1 MSAPKKSAANPQK
14 KNSANLSRVK
24 RALISVSNK
33 EGLIPFAKALQ
44 RFKVEIISTGGTL
57 KALKEA
63 KIPAIAIDQ
72 VTGFPEMMDGRVK
85 TLHPKIHG
93 GLLYVRGNK
102 SHEKQAKAHGITA
115 IDLVV
120 VNLYPFEQ
128 VTEDPNVEL
137 AHAIENIDIGGPS
150 MLRSAAKNFKSVTV
164 VTDPDDYHRVL
175 LELDTYKGATSYDLR
190 FELARKVYARTAA
203 YDAAI
208 AAHLSQDK
216 SVVKTDELPA
226 SLIVGLKKMQD
237 LRYGEN
243 PHQKAAFYS
252 STFGTKQFSWK
263 QLHGKELSFN
273 NLVDM
278 EAAIEG
284 AAEFKDPAVVIVKHT
299 NPSGVAANKNMAQ
312 AADEAVDSDPVSAF
326 GGVIGLNRTCTE
338 ETASRILGRLGF
350 FEIIAAPSYQPK
362 ALALLQARKNLRIM
376 EITGLDAEAAC
387 EVKLLRTGALVQTK
401 DHPIRFRLNAF
412 KKNIKWVTKH
422 KLGKDKLDELVFAYQ
437 CAKLVKSN
445 AIVLTQGFKTVGVGA
460 GQMSRVDSAKIACD
474 KAGDKT
480 RGAFVGSDAFF
491 PMPDGVEYLA
501 KRGVEAII
509 QPGGSIKDP
518 EVIAACNKLGVAMAF
533 TGERHFKH

>member
-1 MSAPKKSAANPQK
+1 
-14 KNSANLSRVK
+14 
-24 RALISVSNK
+24 
-33 EGLIPFAKALQ
+33 
-44 RFKVEIISTGGTL
+44 
-57 KALKEA
+57 
-63 KIPAIAIDQ
+63 
-72 VTGFPEMMDGRVK
+72 MMDGRVK

-102 SHEKQAKAHGITA
+102 SHEKQAKAHHITA

-128 VTEDPNVEL
+128 VTEDPKVEL

-208 AAHLSQDK
+208 ATHLSQDK
-216 SVVKTDELPA
+216 SVAKTDELPA
-226 SLIVGLKKMQD
+226 SMVIGLKKTQD

-243 PHQKAAFYS
+243 PHQKAAFYT
-252 STFGTKQFSWK
+252 STFGGKKFGWK
-263 QLHGKELSFN
+263 QLHGKELSYN

-284 AAEFKDPAVVIVKHT
+284 AAEFKNPTVVVIKHT
-299 NPSGVAANKNMAQ
+299 NPCGIAENKDMVLAVDQ
-312 AADEAVDSDPVSAF
+312 AIDSDPVSAF
-326 GGVIGLNRTCTE
+326 GGVLGLNRLCSE
-338 ETASRILGRLGF
+338 AVAKRILERLGF
-350 FEIIAAPSYQPK
+350 FEIIAAPGYHPK

-376 EITGLDAEAAC
+376 EITGLDEKQDY
-387 EVKLLRTGALVQTK
+387 ELKLLRTGALLQTK
-401 DHPIRFRLNAF
+401 DHPIRFRLAAF
-412 KKNIKWVTKH
+412 KKNLKWVTKH

-445 AIVLTQGFKTVGVGA
+445 AIVLTQGFTTVGVGA
-460 GQMSRVDSAKIACD
+460 GQMSRVDSTKIACD
-474 KAGDKT
+474 KAGEKT

-491 PMPDGVEYLA
+491 PMPDSIEYAA
-501 KRGVEAII
+501 KFGIEAII
-509 QPGGSIKDP
+509 QPGGSIKDQDA
-518 EVIAACNKLGVAMAF
+518 IDTCNKLGIAMVF

>member
-1 MSAPKKSAANPQK
+1 MQ
-14 KNSANLSRVK
+14 
-24 RALISVSNK
+24 
-33 EGLIPFAKALQ
+33 
-44 RFKVEIISTGGTL
+44 
-57 KALKEA
+57 EA

-102 SHEKQAKAHGITA
+102 SHEKQAKTHGITA

-120 VNLYPFEQ
+120 VNLYPFEA
-128 VTEDPNVEL
+128 VTKDPNVEL

-164 VTDPDDYHRVL
+164 VTDPDDYHRVA

-203 YDAAI
+203 YDSAI
-208 AAHLSQDK
+208 AAHLAGE
-216 SVVKTDELPA
+216 VKTKSDSLPQNMTIA
-226 SLIVGLKKMQD
+226 LTKEQD

-243 PHQKAAFYS
+243 PHQKAGFYA
-252 STFGTKQFSWK
+252 STFGSKKFSWK

-284 AAEFKDPAVVIVKHT
+284 AAEFKDPAIVIVKHT
-299 NPSGVAANKNMAQ
+299 NPCGVSQNKNLVATV
-312 AADEAVDSDPVSAF
+312 DEAVDSDPVSAF
-326 GGVIGLNRTCTE
+326 GGVIGLNRPCTE
-338 ETASRILGRLGF
+338 EIASKILGRLGF
-350 FEIIAAPSYQPK
+350 FEIIAAPSYKPK

-376 EITGLDAEAAC
+376 EIAGLDAEAGF

-401 DHPIRFRLNAF
+401 DHPIRFRLAAF
-412 KKNIKWVTKH
+412 KKNIKWVTRH
-422 KLGKDKLDELVFAYQ
+422 KLSNDKLDELVFAYQ

-445 AIVLTQGFKTVGVGA
+445 AIVLCQGFKTVGVGA

-474 KAGDKT
+474 KAGEKT

-518 EVIAACNKLGVAMAF
+518 DVIEACNKLGVAMAF

>member
-1 MSAPKKSAANPQK
+1 MPVRKI
-14 KNSANLSRVK
+14 K

-33 EGLIPFAKALQ
+33 EGLIPFAKELR

-57 KALKEA
+57 KALHEA
-63 KIPAIAIDQ
+63 KIPATAIDQ

-102 SHEKQAKAHGITA
+102 AHEKQAKTHGITA

-150 MLRSAAKNFKSVTV
+150 MLRSAAKNFNSVTV
-164 VTDPDDYHRVL
+164 VTDPADYERVL
-175 LELDTYKGATSYDLR
+175 GEMKKNAGATTYDLR

-208 AAHLSQDK
+208 AAHLTGQSGTE
-216 SVVKTDELPA
+216 STELPV
-226 SLIVGLKKMQD
+226 SLVAGLKKKQD

-243 PHQKAAFYS
+243 PHQKAALYQLS
-252 STFGTKQFSWK
+252 LTSGGSQSTWK
-263 QLHGKELSFN
+263 QLHGKELSYN
-273 NLVDM
+273 NIVDM
-278 EAAIEG
+278 EAAIEC
-284 AAEFKDPAVVIVKHT
+284 ASEFKEPSICVIKHT
-299 NPSGVAANKNMAQ
+299 NPCGLAQNKNLVKAV
-312 AADEAVDSDPVSAF
+312 DEAIDSDPVSAF
-326 GGVIGLNRTCTE
+326 GGIIGINRVCSE
-338 ETASRILGRLGF
+338 EVAQKILDRLGF
-350 FEIIAAPSYQPK
+350 FEIIVAPGYKPK
-362 ALALLQARKNLRIM
+362 ALARLQARKNLRIM
-376 EITGLDAEAAC
+376 EVKGLDREAGI
-387 EVKLLRTGALVQTK
+387 EIKLLRTGALVQTK
-401 DHPIRFRLNAF
+401 DAPLRFRLNEF
-412 KKNIKWVTKH
+412 KKNLKWVTKH

-460 GQMSRVDSAKIACD
+460 GQMSRVDSTKIACD
-474 KAGDKT
+474 KAGEKT

-491 PMPDGVEYLA
+491 PMPDSIEYAA
-501 KRGVEAII
+501 KFGIEAII
-509 QPGGSIKDP
+509 QPGGSIKDQDA
-518 EVIAACNKLGVAMAF
+518 IDTCNKLGIAMVF

>member
-1 MSAPKKSAANPQK
+1 MLRKI
-14 KNSANLSRVK
+14 R

-33 EGLIPFAKALQ
+33 EGLIPFAKEL
-44 RFKVEIISTGGTL
+44 RRYKVEIISTGGTL
-57 KALKEA
+57 KALHEA

-128 VTEDPNVEL
+128 VTANPNVEL

-150 MLRSAAKNFKSVTV
+150 MLRSAAKNFNAVTV
-164 VTDPDDYHRVL
+164 VTDPADYERVTA
-175 LELDTYKGATSYDLR
+175 EMGKNKGATTYDLR

-208 AAHLSQDK
+208 ATHLAGEVK
-216 SVVKTDELPA
+216 SEELPA
-226 SLIVGLKKMQD
+226 SLVIGLKKTQD

-243 PHQKAAFYS
+243 PHQKAALYS
-252 STFGTKQFSWK
+252 SSLCALGATGKWK

-273 NLVDM
+273 NIVDM

-284 AAEFKDPAVVIVKHT
+284 AAEFKDPAVVVIKHT
-299 NPSGVAANKNMAQ
+299 NPCGISQNKNIVKAV
-312 AADEAVDSDPVSAF
+312 DEAIDSDPVSAF
-326 GGVIGLNRTCTE
+326 GGVIGLNRICSE
-338 ETASRILGRLGF
+338 EVAKKLLERLGF
-350 FEIIAAPSYQPK
+350 FEIIAAPGYKPK
-362 ALALLQARKNLRIM
+362 ALELLQARKNLRIM
-376 EITGLDAEAAC
+376 EIKGLDEKSEC
-387 EVKLLRTGALVQTK
+387 EIKLLRTGALVQTK

-412 KKNIKWVTKH
+412 KKNLRWVTKH
-422 KLGKDKLDELVFAYQ
+422 KLGKEKLDELVFAYQ

-460 GQMSRVDSAKIACD
+460 GQMSRVDSTKIACD
-474 KAGDKT
+474 KAGSKT

-491 PMPDGVEYLA
+491 PMPDSIEYAA
-501 KRGVEAII
+501 KFGIEAII
-509 QPGGSIKDP
+509 QPGGSIKDQDA
-518 EVIAACNKLGVAMAF
+518 IDTCNKLGIAMVL